1 MFVFVLPSGKIFALL
16 GSSGC
21 GKTTLL
27 RLILGR
33 IQQRKGLIQV
43 FGRKPGSDQGKIPV
57 YGYMPQELALFPNFT
72 IKETLQY
79 YGMLLHMDKHEVRR
93 KTDFM
98 IELLNLPPKE
108 RQISMCSGGQQR
120 RASIAV
126 TLFHDP
132 PLLILD
138 EPTVNNV
145 LIDNNFQF

>member
-1 MFVFVLPSGKIFALL
+1 
-16 GSSGC
+16 
-21 GKTTLL
+21 
-27 RLILGR
+27 
-33 IQQRKGLIQV
+33 
-43 FGRKPGSDQGKIPV
+43 
-57 YGYMPQELALFPNFT
+57 
-72 IKETLQY
+72 
-79 YGMLLHMDKHEVRR
+79 MLLHMDKHEVRR